1 MGRYLDSI
9 LTFIDNATG
18 GGARDT
24 LAAASGDSL
33 SLRWFEEGSRVQLY
47 EVWGGNNTSKMD
59 VFIRSPLLHDNVSGM
74 RFSHMFNP
82 TLSGADG
89 NPQLYLAPAWRQV
102 YHPTD
107 TLINEV
113 LATAA
118 ADITVCQFVVYDTP
132 TMPGARLI
140 TAAEVNARIQNLV
153 GIRVSP
159 APPAATSTWGTAE
172 AIDSD
177 DNRLKANTEYA
188 LLGLLTDLPFTA
200 LKITGTDTAN
210 FGIPIP
216 GHWDSKITAQWFW
229 EMSTRFNEPFIPVI
243 NSNNR
248 GVTTTSLADVG
259 GGTAPLITLQFAE
272 LR

>member
-9 LTFIDNATG
+9 LTFADNIVGA
-18 GGARDT
+18 GARDA

-33 SLRWFEEGSRVQLY
+33 SLRWFEEGSRVHL
-47 EVWGGNNTSKMD
+47 ENVWGGNNTSKMD

-89 NPQLYLAPAWRQV
+89 NPQLYLAPYWRQP

-107 TLINEV
+107 TLIQEV
-113 LATAA
+113 LGTAA
-118 ADITVCQFVVYDTP
+118 ADVTICQCVVYDTP
-132 TMPGARLI
+132 TMPGARLA
-140 TAAEVNARIQNLV
+140 TWTEVNARLRNLV

-172 AIDSD
+172 AINSD
-177 DNRLKANTEYA
+177 DDRLKANTDYA

-200 LKITGTDTAN
+200 VKVTGPDTGN
-210 FGIPIP
+210 LGIPIP
-216 GHWDSKITAQWFW
+216 GHWDSKITAQWFY
-229 EMSTRFNEPFIPVI
+229 EMSMRWNEPFIPVI

-248 GVTTTSLADVG
+248 GVTTTTLADVG

-272 LR
+272 LG